1 MSALLDGLDQLDLDA
16 HVRRWSAGEVARAEG
31 TVHHWIAAAQ
41 LFAARVQKDPAR
53 LTVER
58 WQAVGTAWSALLAA
72 AERATGA
79 QHGEWLLRD
88 LWLRSSLFKTVGAR
102 TDVPLLDP
110 RTVLE
115 RALDALPVDR
125 ETAAALAP
133 RWRELERSQIL
144 TLRMVRR
151 LLSPVAPLRQP
162 LAEHPR
168 WGEFEAWQ
176 RVVADLP

>member
-1 MSALLDGLDQLDLDA
+1 M
-16 HVRRWSAGEVARAEG
+16 RR
-31 TVHHWIAAAQ
+31 
-41 LFAARVQKDPAR
+41 P
-53 LTVER
+53 
-58 WQAVGTAWSALLAA
+58 
-72 AERATGA
+72 
-79 QHGEWLLRD
+79 
-88 LWLRSSLFKTVGAR
+88 
-102 TDVPLLDP
+102 
-110 RTVLE
+110 
-115 RALDALPVDR
+115 
-125 ETAAALAP
+125 P